1 MHILVTGAA
10 GFIGST
16 LADRLLDAGHAVTG
30 IDSFHPYYDRA
41 IKERN
46 AAGLVAH
53 DRGRLLELDL
63 ARDDLAEALDG
74 VEAVV
79 HLAAQAG
86 VRASWG
92 DTFQSYLDAN
102 VLATQRLLE
111 ASRAL
116 GGLHAWVY
124 GSSASVYGDDALEAV
139 DESALPAPHSPY
151 GVTKLAAEHLAH
163 LYRKNHGLPTLSLRY
178 FSVYGPRERP
188 DKAIQK
194 FLHAAHAGGSIR
206 VYGDGSQQRDF
217 TFVDDVVE
225 ATCRAVEEPP
235 VGETLNIARGHTEP
249 LSAVID
255 AIREV
260 TGGDLPA
267 EYVEAEAGDVRVTSA
282 RIDAARRHLGYDPQV
297 DLREGIAAQWA
308 EVRRWL

>member
-16 LADRLLDAGHAVTG
+16 LADRLLAAGHRVTG
-30 IDSFHPYYDRA
+30 IDSFHPYYDRT

-53 DRGRLLELDL
+53 ERGRLLELDL
-63 ARDDLAEALDG
+63 ATDDLGEALEEVD
-74 VEAVV
+74 AII

-92 DTFQSYLDAN
+92 ETFQSYLDAN
-102 VLATQRLLE
+102 VRSTQRLLE

-116 GGLHAWVY
+116 QGLHAWVY
-124 GSSASVYGDDALEAV
+124 GSSASVYGDEATAAV
-139 DESALPAPHSPY
+139 DESRLPAPHSPY
-151 GVTKLAAEHLAH
+151 GVTKLAGEHLAH

-194 FLHAAHAGGSIR
+194 FLHAARAGRGID

-217 TFVDDVVE
+217 TFVGDVVAATQRALE
-225 ATCRAVEEPP
+225 APP

-249 LSAVID
+249 LAAVIEAVRD
-255 AIREV
+255 V
-260 TGGDLPA
+260 TGAELPA
-267 EYVEAEAGDVRVTSA
+267 NYMANEAGDVRVTSA
-282 RIDAARRHLGYDPQV
+282 RIEAAQRLLDYDPQV
-297 DLREGIAAQWA
+297 DLRDGIAAQWA
-308 EVRRWL
+308 EVCRW